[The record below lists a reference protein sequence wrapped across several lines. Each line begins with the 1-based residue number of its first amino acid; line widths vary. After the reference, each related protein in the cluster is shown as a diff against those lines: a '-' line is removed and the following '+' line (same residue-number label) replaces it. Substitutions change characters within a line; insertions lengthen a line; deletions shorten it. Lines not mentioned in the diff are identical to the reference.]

1 MVDGVLSS
9 RTAWLSKRYEDANTE
24 GYPIINKDDFEKIV
38 KDVHKANLQLA
49 IHGIGDKAIDMIL
62 DVYQEIDVRSMRHRI
77 EHASVL
83 RDDQIER
90 IAKLGVVI
98 SAQPRFI
105 VSDWWVINRVG
116 RSRAKWIYRFKSLI
130 KKGVIMGLGTDAPV
144 EPVNPW
150 ETVYFAVTCGK
161 YEGIELYKLTE
172 NEKLTVEEVLHSYT
186 FNSAYLLFEEQNLGT
201 LEKGKFADFI

>member
-1 MVDGVLSS
+1 
-9 RTAWLSKRYEDANTE
+9 
-24 GYPIINKDDFEKIV
+24 
-38 KDVHKANLQLA
+38 
-49 IHGIGDKAIDMIL
+49 
-62 DVYQEIDVRSMRHRI
+62 
-77 EHASVL
+77 
-83 RDDQIER
+83 
-90 IAKLGVVI
+90 
-98 SAQPRFI
+98 
-105 VSDWWVINRVG
+105 
-116 RSRAKWIYRFKSLI
+116 
-130 KKGVIMGLGTDAPV
+130 MGLGTDAPV